1 MIFDCRMSIADC
13 PWHRRPAGVSDTSNS
28 PAGRRCHGLV
38 CWFVVVVACKLQP
51 ASIHAAERGQIVGTV
66 DQPAQMK
73 TVVAVHRD
81 SNNKKFAGKIDAAS
95 GKFAIEGLPVGT
107 DYDVV
112 IDLAAAG
119 QREPWARLEGV
130 SFKVPR
136 SDYEEEQPLSDE
148 DVATIRKKVLDLN
161 KFENEVDVL
170 AIEGN
175 IQHAAIL
182 LNKRRTTPFY
192 ESKPG
197 EIVWRA
203 ELWHFERPDETWL
216 KRQDEQFILLYRE
229 RLQGS
234 EYAKKSI
241 TFDPALGGLAVTA
254 DKPSVDV
261 GRIKL
266 PESKPGVRL
275 RDNKPSN

>member
-1 MIFDCRMSIADC
+1 VKS
-13 PWHRRPAGVSDTSNS
+13 
-28 PAGRRCHGLV
+28 
-38 CWFVVVVACKLQP
+38 
-51 ASIHAAERGQIVGTV
+51 
-66 DQPAQMK
+66 
-73 TVVAVHRD
+73 VVAVHRG
-81 SNNKKFAGKIDAAS
+81 SNNKKFAGKLDAAL
-95 GKFAIEGLPVGT
+95 GKFTIDDLPLGT
-107 DYDVV
+107 GYDVV
-112 IDLAAAG
+112 INFAAAD

-136 SDYEEEQPLSDE
+136 SDYEEEQPLSD
-148 DVATIRKKVLDLN
+148 DDIATIRKKVLDLN

-197 EIVWRA
+197 EIIWRA
-203 ELWHFERPDETWL
+203 ELWHFERPEETWL

-229 RLQGS
+229 RLPAA

-241 TFDPALGGLAVTA
+241 TFDPVLGGIEVTL
-254 DKPSVDV
+254 DKPTVDLAP
-261 GRIKL
+261 IKL
-266 PESKPGVRL
+266 PEAKLGVRL
-275 RDNKPSN
+275 CGSRSKGAESPAGQSKR

>member
-1 MIFDCRMSIADC
+1 
-13 PWHRRPAGVSDTSNS
+13 
-28 PAGRRCHGLV
+28 
-38 CWFVVVVACKLQP
+38 VVVCGLQTGL
-51 ASIHAAERGQIVGTV
+51 IHAADRGQIIGTV
-66 DQPAQMK
+66 DQVTQVKA
-73 TVVAVHRD
+73 VVAVHRD
-81 SNNKKFAGKIDAAS
+81 SNNKKFAGKFDAAS
-95 GKFAIEGLPVGT
+95 GKFAIDGLPVGT
-107 DYDVV
+107 EYDVV
-112 IDLAAAG
+112 IDFAAAG

-130 SFKVPR
+130 SFRVPR
-136 SDYEEEQPLSDE
+136 SDYEEEQPLSDD

-229 RLQGS
+229 RLS
-234 EYAKKSI
+234 ASDYAKKSI
-241 TFDPALGGLAVTA
+241 TFDSALGALALTA

-261 GRIKL
+261 GRIRL
-266 PESKPGVRL
+266 PEAKPGVRL
-275 RDNKPSN
+275 RQREIPK

>member
-1 MIFDCRMSIADC
+1 MTLATVEPAFAAD
-13 PWHRRPAGVSDTSNS
+13 
-28 PAGRRCHGLV
+28 
-38 CWFVVVVACKLQP
+38 
-51 ASIHAAERGQIVGTV
+51 RGQIVGTV
-66 DQPAQMK
+66 DRAEQVK
-73 TVVAVHRD
+73 SVVAVHRD
-81 SNNKKFAGKIDAAS
+81 SNNKKFVGKCDATTGRFTID
-95 GKFAIEGLPVGT
+95 GLPVGT
-107 DYDVV
+107 EYDVI
-112 IDLAAAG
+112 IDFAT
-119 QREPWARLEGV
+119 ARLEGV

-148 DVATIRKKVLDLN
+148 DIKVIKTKTLELN

-170 AIEGN
+170 TIEGN
-175 IQHAAIL
+175 IQHGAIL

-229 RLQGS
+229 RLQAS
-234 EYAKKSI
+234 EYAKKSL
-241 TFDPALGGLAVTA
+241 TFDPSLGGVALTNEVPKA
-254 DKPSVDV
+254 DV

-266 PESKPGVRL
+266 PDSKAGVRL
-275 RDNKPSN
+275 RDGRQKPAELPEKVSSP